1 MSDVM
6 TTKDRFPVVD
16 ITHKPKR
23 MQGDA
28 IAMKEATSDAI
39 TPIVAEEETLTVVT
53 LERAITFYSQ
63 LASQRG
69 ANSKL
74 YLATVN
80 WLKEL
85 LATRNVKVMQQVNAE
100 RVEVDVNNADD
111 KE

>member
-16 ITHKPKR
+16 ITHQPKR

-28 IAMKEATSDAI
+28 IAMKEATSDEI

-74 YLATVN
+74 YLATAN

-100 RVEVDVNNADD
+100 RVEVGVNNADD

>member
-1 MSDVM
+1 
-6 TTKDRFPVVD
+6 
-16 ITHKPKR
+16 

-28 IAMKEATSDAI
+28 IAMKVATSDEI

-74 YLATVN
+74 YLATAN

-100 RVEVDVNNADD
+100 RVEADVNNADD